1 MGREEEE
8 TPISYFYSHGFSTL
22 LPLLSASRVAT
33 HRTRTI
39 AFHTGVSIYYS
50 HIKDDKAEEQKG

>member
-8 TPISYFYSHGFSTL
+8 ALISYFYSHGFSTL

-33 HRTRTI
+33 HLTLTI
-39 AFHTGVSIYYS
+39 ALP
-50 HIKDDKAEEQKG
+50 